1 MPTYTLPELPYD
13 VAALEPHY
21 AAQVVE
27 LHHGK
32 HHAAYVK
39 GANTTLDKLA
49 EAREKGDFDAINQL
63 QKSLAFHLSGHVLHS
78 LLWKN
83 MSPRGGGQPDGE
95 LGAAIKEFFGGFDGF
110 KRQLS
115 EAATNIQGSA
125 GARSAGS
132 RSASASSS
140 NRFTTTRATSATA
153 RAASGA
159 RYVGARVLPAVQN
172 REERLDRGLLE
183 NRQLAGRRD
192 ALQQRARVE
201 SRALSGLD
209 RPSVGVAGQ
218 RPTDDRV
225 APSPSASRALPAA
238 PAAPSGSARRPAA
251 APPNA
256 ARRRPPSSGD

>member
-39 GANTTLDKLA
+39 GANTTIDKLA

-115 EAATNIQGSA
+115 EAATNIQGSGW
-125 GARSAGS
+125 GALGWEPLGKRLVVEQVYDHQGNIGNGTVPLLVLDMWEHAYYLQYKT
-132 RSASASSS
+132 AKNDWIAAFWKIA
-140 NRFTTTRATSATA
+140 NWPDVATRFNS
-153 RAASGA
+153 
-159 RYVGARVLPAVQN
+159 V
-172 REERLDRGLLE
+172 
-183 NRQLAGRRD
+183 
-192 ALQQRARVE
+192 
-201 SRALSGLD
+201 RALNL
-209 RPSVGVAGQ
+209 
-218 RPTDDRV
+218 
-225 APSPSASRALPAA
+225 AL
-238 PAAPSGSARRPAA
+238 
-251 APPNA
+251 
-256 ARRRPPSSGD
+256 